1 MTHALRNRPR
11 RRAEGLTLVEILVA
25 MAILAMVSLMVYGAF
40 DQTFRNKRIVEE
52 AQDRN
57 HVVRLA
63 LTRMARE
70 LSMAYVSVQV
80 NPNLGLVTTRTA
92 FVGSGFSGSS
102 RLDFT
107 AFAHQR
113 LYADAHE
120 SDQCEISY
128 FVGRD
133 RDRAGV
139 KNLLRRTQRR
149 IDDDPRRGG
158 LVQILVD
165 NVRELTLHYLDP
177 QTWEW
182 AEEWDTTQAA
192 GQSNRLPAQV
202 KIVLLAED
210 ERGEARR
217 YATSASISM
226 RLALNHATYR

>member
-1 MTHALRNRPR
+1 
-11 RRAEGLTLVEILVA
+11 
-25 MAILAMVSLMVYGAF
+25 
-40 DQTFRNKRIVEE
+40 
-52 AQDRN
+52 
-57 HVVRLA
+57 
-63 LTRMARE
+63 
-70 LSMAYVSVQV
+70 SVQV
-80 NPNLGLVTTRTA
+80 NPNVALVRSQTA
-92 FVGSGFSGSS
+92 FVGSGFAGSS

-149 IDDDPRRGG
+149 IDEDPRRGG
-158 LVQILVD
+158 IVQVLVD

-177 QTWEW
+177 QTWTW
-182 AEEWDTTQAA
+182 LDEWDTTQGAS
-192 GQSNRLPAQV
+192 QPNRLPAQV
-202 KIVLLAED
+202 KIVLLAVD
-210 ERGEARR
+210 ERGEPRR
-217 YATSASISM
+217 YATSATVMM

>member
-1 MTHALRNRPR
+1 MTGRGSHRQR
-11 RRAEGLTLVEILVA
+11 REGLTLIEILVSV
-25 MAILAMVSLMVYGAF
+25 AILAMVSLMVYGAF

-57 HVVRLA
+57 HVIRLA

-80 NPNLGLVTTRTA
+80 NPNIGLVRSRTA

-139 KNLLRRTQRR
+139 KNLLRRSQRR

-165 NVRELTLHYLDP
+165 NVRELSLHYLDS
-177 QTWEW
+177 QTWTW
-182 AEEWDTTQAA
+182 LEEWDTTQGAS
-192 GQSNRLPAQV
+192 QPNRLPVQV
-202 KIVLLAED
+202 KIVLLAVD
-210 ERGEARR
+210 ERGEPRR
-217 YATSASISM
+217 YATSASIAM